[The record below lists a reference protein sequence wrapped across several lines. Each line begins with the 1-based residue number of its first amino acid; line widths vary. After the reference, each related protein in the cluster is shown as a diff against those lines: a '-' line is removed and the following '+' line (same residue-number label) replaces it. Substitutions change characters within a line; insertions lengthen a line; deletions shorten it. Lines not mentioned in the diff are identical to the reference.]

1 MFDVGRLCVKIAGR
15 DAGKNC
21 VVVEVLDRTY
31 VLVDGE
37 TRRRKCNIAHLEPLN
52 EMVDIQKGASHEA
65 VSDALKKGGIVARET
80 KAKKA
85 PQKPTQTRIAT
96 SKPVTEPKAKKAKAE
111 KASAKKAAEPKVEK
125 KEKKAPSKKKAKS
138 E

>member
-15 DAGKNC
+15 DAGKTC

-65 VSDALKKGGIVARET
+65 VSSALKKGGIDARET
-80 KAKKA
+80 KPKQAA
-85 PQKPTQTRIAT
+85 SKPTQTRIAT
-96 SKPVTEPKAKKAKAE
+96 AKPATTPKAKKAKAE
-111 KASAKKAAEPKVEK
+111 KAPSAKK
-125 KEKKAPSKKKAKS
+125 SRT
-138 E
+138 